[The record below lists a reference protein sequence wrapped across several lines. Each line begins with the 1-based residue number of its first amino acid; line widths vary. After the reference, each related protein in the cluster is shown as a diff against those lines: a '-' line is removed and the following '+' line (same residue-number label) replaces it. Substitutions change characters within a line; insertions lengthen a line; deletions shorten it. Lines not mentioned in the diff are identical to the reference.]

1 MAITIVTDI
10 VNQFDTVI
18 NSALTGKTAEVISII
33 SPVVMAG
40 FILYVLLVV
49 MSYMKNGTDLSEI
62 GGDLIQR
69 MIAWSVIIGLSMNI
83 SNFNE
88 VVVPIVN
95 NVPNEISQAISG
107 NTATTVTQNL
117 DNLATLY
124 SEAINK
130 MMDTIELTDIGG
142 MIISALLALVVVF
155 SGCIFLIIAGGSL
168 VLIKVMTAI
177 LLVIAPIFIGLALFP
192 ATRNYTPL
200 WVSQVAN
207 FGLMTILISIITTIE
222 IGILNN
228 IINANTELD
237 MSQAITICIANGIS
251 IVVLWIVP
259 QVASALSGGMALAGY
274 AQAGRGVSGGVRGA
288 INAGKGVA
296 GAGGA
301 VAGGVGRGGAG
312 AYNALKNRFGGNKI
326 KAESEGK

>member
-18 NSALTGKTAEVISII
+18 NSALTGKTAEVINII
-33 SPVVMAG
+33 SPVIMAG

-69 MIAWSVIIGLSMNI
+69 FIAWSVIIGLSMNI

-117 DNLATLY
+117 DNLANMY
-124 SEAINK
+124 SQAIVK
-130 MMDTIELTDIGG
+130 MMDAIELTDISG
-142 MIISALLALVVVF
+142 MIISALLALIVLF
-155 SGCIFLIIAGGSL
+155 GGCIFLIIAGGSL
-168 VLIKVMTAI
+168 VLIKIMTAI
-177 LLVIAPIFIGLALFP
+177 LLLLAPIFIGLALFP
-192 ATRNYTPL
+192 ATRNFTPL
-200 WVSQVAN
+200 WVGQVAN

-228 IINANTELD
+228 IINTNTELD
-237 MSQAITICIANGIS
+237 MSQSITICIANGIS

-288 INAGKGVA
+288 MNAGKGVA

-301 VAGGVGRGGAG
+301 VAGGVGRAGAG
-312 AYNALKNRFGGNKI
+312 AYNALRNRFGGNTI
-326 KAESEGK
+326 KAENDGK